1 MSAKRVTDPSYRRVE
16 SIVCKI
22 CAFWHLSL
30 RQLYYVALCFYK
42 SRNQNIFS
50 FSMHINTMQY
60 AYKCTTTTNMAAADP
75 TIRRLF
81 FHDTYWAD
89 TNASRKLLHYD
100 KCGKSGVNVY
110 LIPSSPKRRRKNH
123 SKSRTYFLFNHSYP
137 MRTIFINIA
146 DIKSEILLCCGSNYT
161 TQKTDLFCAICWSW
175 FLACN
180 MSRFCCFDSEQLL
193 ISMVINRPRKPLKNM
208 YHALL
213 CSSLCLLLQVVE
225 TQFIFQRF
233 LFRCIS

>member
-1 MSAKRVTDPSYRRVE
+1 MIPTEQIQMPVANCCIMTNVE
-16 SIVCKI
+16 SQGSMST
-22 CAFWHLSL
+22 WSL
-30 RQLYYVALCFYK
+30 LL
-42 SRNQNIFS
+42 
-50 FSMHINTMQY
+50 
-60 AYKCTTTTNMAAADP
+60 
-75 TIRRLF
+75 
-81 FHDTYWAD
+81 
-89 TNASRKLLHYD
+89 RKEEE
-100 KCGKSGVNVY
+100 
-110 LIPSSPKRRRKNH
+110 KNH

-137 MRTIFINIA
+137 IFINIA
-146 DIKSEILLCCGSNYT
+146 DIKSEMLLCCGSNYY
-161 TQKTDLFCAICWSW
+161 KKNWPFCAICWSW

-180 MSRFCCFDSEQLL
+180 LSRFCCFDSEQLL